1 MNSPELV
8 SIIVP
13 CYNEEKTIGLLLEA
27 IRRQTFPLD
36 LLEVVLADGKSS
48 DNTLVVAAEF
58 QRHHPELKITV
69 IQNERRIIP
78 AALNLAIQSSLGEYI
93 IRLDAHSVPDEHY
106 VQRCVEN
113 LKAGKGDNVGGVWQI
128 KPGAKGWMAQSI
140 AAAAGHPLGAGDARY
155 RYSSTPG
162 EVDTVPF
169 GAYHRSLFERV
180 GLYDETL
187 RVNEDYE
194 LNARIRKNGGKIF
207 FDPAIKVDY
216 FARPRLTDLVRQY
229 FRYGFW
235 KWRMLKRYPGT
246 LRWRQA
252 LPPVLVLGTLS
263 LFVFSIWYPL
273 AAWLLAAG
281 MVTYLSILVYAAI
294 SPAKRY
300 NTLPILLGFPL
311 AIAAMHYSWGTGFL
325 VSILNGRK

>member
-1 MNSPELV
+1 MNNPELV

-27 IRRQTFPLD
+27 ILRQTFPLD

-48 DNTLVVAAEF
+48 DNTLSVASEF
-58 QRHHPELKITV
+58 QQHHPELKIIV

-78 AALNLAIQSSLGEYI
+78 AALNLAIQSSAGDII
-93 IRLDAHSVPDEHY
+93 IRLDAHSVPDEQY

-113 LKAGKGDNVGGVWQI
+113 LRAGKGDNVGGVWKI
-128 KPGAKGWMAQSI
+128 KPGAQGWIAQSI
-140 AAAAGHPLGAGDARY
+140 AAAAGHPIGAGDARY
-155 RYSSTPG
+155 RYSNTPG

-169 GAYHRSLFERV
+169 GAYHRSVFERV
-180 GLYDETL
+180 GLYDESL

-194 LNARIRKNGGKIF
+194 LNTRIRKNGGKIY

-216 FARPRLTDLVRQY
+216 FARPRLTDLARQY
-229 FRYGFW
+229 FRYGYW
-235 KWRMLKRYPGT
+235 KWRMLKRYPDT

-252 LPPVLVLGTLS
+252 LPPVLVLGTIVL
-263 LFVFSIWYPL
+263 LVLSIWFSA

-281 MVTYLSILVYAAI
+281 MVFYWMILVCAAI
-294 SPAKRY
+294 SPARRY

-311 AIAAMHYSWGTGFL
+311 AIATMHYSWGTGFL
-325 VSILNGRK
+325 VSIFNGRK